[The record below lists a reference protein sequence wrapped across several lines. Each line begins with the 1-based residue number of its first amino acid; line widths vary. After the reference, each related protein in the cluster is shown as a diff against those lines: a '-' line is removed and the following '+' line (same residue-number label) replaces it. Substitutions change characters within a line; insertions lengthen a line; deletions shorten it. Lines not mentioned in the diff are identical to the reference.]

1 MEYIVDQRTWDAL
14 HPQPPQLF
22 GRPFHLTR
30 DGNRYGLPAF
40 YQLHVWL
47 WKRNPNG
54 LFNDRNPT
62 VRCP

>member
-22 GRPFHLTR
+22 GHPFHLTR